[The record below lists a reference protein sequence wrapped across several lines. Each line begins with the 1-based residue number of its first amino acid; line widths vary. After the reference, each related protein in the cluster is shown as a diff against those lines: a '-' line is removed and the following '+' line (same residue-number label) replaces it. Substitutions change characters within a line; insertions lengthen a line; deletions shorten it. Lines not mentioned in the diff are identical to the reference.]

1 MSSSAVTT
9 GFSQTLAEERVML
22 WCVLASIALHA
33 LVLLGMSWGGTPAP
47 PAKTLL
53 VLTATL
59 APIAAAPQAPVQP
72 SQPTLA
78 PLPPGAVAAPRPALT
93 KPTAAPAPAPQK
105 TAPVEPVKAPP
116 PETASAAPASAASST
131 QPAAPAQARAAPQ
144 APASVPATE
153 AGAKSGNEADTGT
166 LEQYRLALIVATRR
180 YKRYPAIAL
189 EKGWQGRVEVRMVI
203 GANGMVASASIKT
216 GSGHEILDNQALD
229 MLKKGKTT
237 VPIPAS
243 LRGREFSIVVP
254 VIFNLDNP
262 NS

>member
-1 MSSSAVTT
+1 MP
-9 GFSQTLAEERVML
+9 

-33 LVLLGMSWGGTPAP
+33 LVLFGMSRNEAPAP
-47 PAKTLL
+47 SAKTPL
-53 VLTATL
+53 VLTARLT
-59 APIAAAPQAPVQP
+59 PFTAAPSAPVQP
-72 SQPTLA
+72 EQPKL
-78 PLPPGAVAAPRPALT
+78 
-93 KPTAAPAPAPQK
+93 
-105 TAPVEPVKAPP
+105 APP
-116 PETASAAPASAASST
+116 PPVSSPRPVSTKPAASPALARESTVSAEQARTPPPESATPAPDSAASST
-131 QPAAPAQARAAPQ
+131 LPVAPVQARAAPQ
-144 APASVPATE
+144 ALTGGPATE
-153 AGAKSGNEADTGT
+153 AGARSGSEADTGT

-180 YKRYPAIAL
+180 YKRYPAIAM
-189 EKGWQGRVEVRMVI
+189 EKGWQGRVEVHMVI
-203 GANGMVASASIKT
+203 GANGMIAGTSIKT